1 MQPIHGLGG
10 RRHPGRDRAGDRLA
24 RKEGRVKRLAGG
36 SPRRFA
42 RWLVVRSDQPL
53 LRHTRKLVLTS
64 EDGQATYSR
73 AVGFVVIG
81 LMVGLFF
88 GLVEQWTKSAWLLMK
103 AGPLTGKQFII

>member
-1 MQPIHGLGG
+1 
-10 RRHPGRDRAGDRLA
+10 
-24 RKEGRVKRLAGG
+24 
-36 SPRRFA
+36 
-42 RWLVVRSDQPL
+42 
-53 LRHTRKLVLTS
+53 LTS